1 MVRCVA
7 DGWLPGAYA
16 AAAPG
21 TLAVTTPSR
30 AATQNRTT
38 LITWIRNDWFCL

>member
-1 MVRCVA
+1 MARCVV
-7 DGWLPGAYA
+7 DGWLPDAYA

-21 TLAVTTPSR
+21 TLAVTTPCR
-30 AATQNRTT
+30 VVTQNRAT